1 MTATKLNPRH
11 ASFIAEYLKDKNA
24 TQAAVRAGYAEKS
37 AKYTARELLKTP
49 HIKAAVARALKEQEK
64 RTLIAADQ
72 VLLDIQQGGDDAR
85 KVGEF
90 HAFLRSREL
99 LGKHFKLFADKVEIT
114 GKDGGPIVHR
124 SVSDLTDEELAA
136 IALGKT
142 A

>member
-1 MTATKLNPRH
+1 VTTKKLNPRH